1 MCSNHPTAP
10 FIQKAGRNS
19 KKVVLRNTLMYR
31 LHDDVEDDDDGM
43 IQVANDVPGRLPA
56 LNSRVYVGPS

>member
-1 MCSNHPTAP
+1 
-10 FIQKAGRNS
+10 
-19 KKVVLRNTLMYR
+19 MYR

-43 IQVANDVPGRLPA
+43 MQAANDVPGRLPA

>member
-1 MCSNHPTAP
+1 MEGDHENTAK
-10 FIQKAGRNS
+10 IML
-19 KKVVLRNTLMYR
+19 VMMMTMMYR

-43 IQVANDVPGRLPA
+43 MQVANDVPGRLPA